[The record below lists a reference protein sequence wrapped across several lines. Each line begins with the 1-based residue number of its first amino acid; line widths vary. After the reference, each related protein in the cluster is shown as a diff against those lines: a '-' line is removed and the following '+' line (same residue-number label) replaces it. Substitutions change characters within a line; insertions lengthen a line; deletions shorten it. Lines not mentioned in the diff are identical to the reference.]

1 MSSKPSITVDED
13 VTLVEFKNIKYN
25 LDFLASMFDEIGQR
39 GINVDMISLSPSQGA
54 LTGVSFTINDDDLS
68 GILEYIAEIKKNTE
82 IKSTVCSGN
91 CKISIFDESMEDS
104 PGFAAKIF
112 RSIAST
118 NIDLRLVTT
127 SEVEISVLVD
137 TASEKEVIESIM
149 KFI

>member
-13 VTLVEFKNIKYN
+13 VTLVEFKNIRYN

-54 LTGVSFTINDDDLS
+54 LTGVSFTIGDDDLS

-82 IKSTVCSGN
+82 IKSTACSGN